1 MRRLQKFWFR
11 FEPLPRAT
19 AVNIGCGVTAFDRE
33 DAFSIIKQCIFGEN
47 DPPPILECKND
58 VSLDDIEQNHARP
71 NVGDLEVRGI
81 WFPQGYG
88 SG

>member
-1 MRRLQKFWFR
+1 MKSLRKFWFR
-11 FEPLPRAT
+11 FEPLPRPT

-33 DAFSIIKQCIFGEN
+33 DAISIIKQLIFGEN
-47 DPPPILECKND
+47 GPPPILESRED

-71 NVGDLEVRGI
+71 NVGNLEVRGI
-81 WFPQGYG
+81 WFPQGYS